1 MMINNPTT
9 TQYWTAFLA
18 YEYDLAKSAKDK
30 DRVWQAIAFSMSPEA
45 HVACGDAAHA
55 LGLEIKRS
63 NKSNR
68 SIVISL
74 LRKF

>member
-1 MMINNPTT
+1 MTDNPAT
-9 TQYWTAFLA
+9 TQYWTDFLA
-18 YEYDLAKSAKDK
+18 YEYALAKLAKDK
-30 DRVWQAIAFSMSPEA
+30 DRVWQAIAFSMSSDE
-45 HVACGDAAHA
+45 HVACGDAARE

-68 SIVISL
+68 SIVVSL